1 MRKSLVPAP
10 HATSA
15 FFERLEAAV
24 LAHPVLQHPFLQR
37 MASERLD
44 RDKLRAFA
52 AQHYLYSRRFARN
65 LAAVISNSPDEH
77 ARTLLVLNMYEEI
90 GEPSRLRD
98 RVHLLL
104 LEEGLVTGAQ
114 LGEALE
120 EQVAPGAHG
129 DVVSAL
135 IDKGIISRGQLA
147 AVMEHNT
154 HKARDLTH
162 PALFRRF
169 LSALGLEGKELER
182 LEALPSTD
190 DFNQTYRSL
199 CREAHWLEGLA
210 AMGPG
215 TEGIVP
221 SLYSKILEGIRN
233 SGVVNQADYV
243 FWTIHVHCDEG
254 HARNII
260 EAMLPYAED
269 PGSQQL
275 IWRGTMRALDART
288 RWFDGLLG
296 HVFAEWVTPRHS
308 GIHERAPGHR
318 SSQAPANG
326 EAVGS

>member
-1 MRKSLVPAP
+1 MSKSVVPIADG
-10 HATSA
+10 ACA

-24 LAHPVLQHPFLQR
+24 FSHPVLKHPFLQR

-44 RDKLRAFA
+44 REQLRAFA
-52 AQHYLYSRRFARN
+52 SQHYLYSRRFSRN
-65 LAAVISNSPDEH
+65 LASVISNSPDEH

-104 LEEGLVTGAQ
+104 LEEGLVSGAQ

-120 EQVAPGAHG
+120 EQVCDGQHG
-129 DVVSAL
+129 DVVSLL
-135 IDKGIISRGQLA
+135 IDKGIVSRAQLSE
-147 AVMEHNT
+147 VMEHNT

-169 LSALGLEGKELER
+169 LAALGLDEV
-182 LEALPSTD
+182 ALAKIEPVPATD
-190 DFNQTYRSL
+190 DFNESYRSL
-199 CREAHWLEGLA
+199 CRDAHWLEGLA

-221 SLYSKILEGIRN
+221 SLYGQILQGIRT
-233 SGVVNQADYV
+233 SGEVTPADYV

-254 HARNII
+254 HARNIQ
-260 EAMLPYAED
+260 EAMRPYATD
-269 PGSQQL
+269 PSLQRL
-275 IWRGTMRALDART
+275 IWRGTMRALSARQ

-296 HVFAEWVTPRHS
+296 HVFAETPPRRVS
-308 GIHERAPGHR
+308 GTHERTTGR
-318 SSQAPANG
+318 FNSILPAAE
-326 EAVGS
+326 EAVNS